1 MLPGGGMRP
10 TRRRNMI
17 KPQARSAIFLL
28 KQLIHKHNSSVIVCL
43 LSRKLRTLLD
53 DDNIL

>member
-1 MLPGGGMRP
+1 MLPGEGMRP

-17 KPQARSAIFLL
+17 KPQARSTIFLL
-28 KQLIHKHNSSVIVCL
+28 KQLIHKHNSSVILCS